1 MRISIVGI
9 TFMPV
14 QVTKKEKET
23 SQNLGHR
30 FTKTVRQSGVL
41 LQIRKTKFFKRA
53 KSSLVRKRSALRMV
67 ERKAE
72 KIKADKL
79 AKPK

>member
-1 MRISIVGI
+1 
-9 TFMPV
+9 MPV

-53 KSSLVRKRSALRMV
+53 KSDLVKKRSALRRV
-67 ERKAE
+67 ERRIEKVKAE
-72 KIKADKL
+72 KL

>member
-1 MRISIVGI
+1 
-9 TFMPV
+9 MPI

-41 LQIRKTKFFKRA
+41 LQIRKGRFYKRA
-53 KSSLVRKRSALRMV
+53 KSDLAKKRSALRRV
-67 ERKAE
+67 EVKAE
-72 KIKADKL
+72 KIKEEKL

>member
-1 MRISIVGI
+1 
-9 TFMPV
+9 MPV
-14 QVTKKEKET
+14 NVTKKEKET
-23 SQNLGHR
+23 SQNLEHR

-41 LQIRKTKFFKRA
+41 LEVRKGRFFKRA
-53 KSSLVRKRSALRMV
+53 KSDLAKKRSALRRV

>member
-1 MRISIVGI
+1 
-9 TFMPV
+9 MPI

-30 FTKTVRQSGVL
+30 FTKTVRQSGIL
-41 LQIRKTKFFKRA
+41 LQIRKGRFFKKA
-53 KSSLVRKRSALRMV
+53 KSDLANKRSALRRV
-67 ERKAE
+67 KVRAE
-72 KIKADKL
+72 KRIAEKL

>member
-1 MRISIVGI
+1 
-9 TFMPV
+9 MPV
-14 QVTKKEKET
+14 NVTKKEKET

-41 LQIRKTKFFKRA
+41 LEVRKGRFFKRA
-53 KSSLVRKRSALRMV
+53 KSDLAKKRSALRRV

>member
-1 MRISIVGI
+1 MVLEVR
-9 TFMPV
+9 
-14 QVTKKEKET
+14 KKEKET
-23 SQNLGHR
+23 SQNLVHR

-41 LQIRKTKFFKRA
+41 LQLRKGQFHKRA
-53 KSSLVRKRSALRMV
+53 KSALAKKRSALRRV
-67 ERKAE
+67 KVRAE

>member
-1 MRISIVGI
+1 
-9 TFMPV
+9 MPV

-41 LQIRKTKFFKRA
+41 LQVRKTKFFKRA
-53 KSSLVRKRSALRMV
+53 KSDLVKKRSALRRV
-67 ERKAE
+67 ERRIEKVKAE
-72 KIKADKL
+72 KL